1 MLATVKVHD
10 ENIFQNLWGAPLDT
24 SKIKIQNSIVR
35 DNVTGLQSI
44 LFDEIR
50 N

>member
-1 MLATVKVHD
+1 MLATVKVHG
-10 ENIFQNLWGAPLDT
+10 ENIFQSLWGAPLDT

-35 DNVTGLQSI
+35 GNVTGLQSI